1 MTTPPQLD
9 PGPPPLRAP
18 RSRGKGGGTRARR
31 DDSVRGAGNDAA
43 RGAGDD
49 PTPGTGGGARS
60 ARTRARLL
68 EAAGQLF
75 AEQGVDR
82 VTGQQICRR
91 AGVHSAA
98 IVYHFGGM
106 AGLYPAVLAEA
117 QRRLLSTEA
126 LAAAAAAERDP
137 RRKLRAVIGLI
148 VQRLASPV
156 SQSWAAR
163 LFSREFVAPSAIYGP
178 MHDRILTERAA
189 ILRDIVAGLTG
200 LPPQDPA
207 VARAAISI
215 MAPCAVLL
223 VFNRRKMARLLPGL
237 SLNADTAP
245 LITRH
250 LAAFA
255 LGGLQ
260 RIGQRGRRRHLQGV

>member
-1 MTTPPQLD
+1 MTTVQQLD
-9 PGPPPLRAP
+9 PGAPAP
-18 RSRGKGGGTRARR
+18 RPRRRGGN
-31 DDSVRGAGNDAA
+31 GAGPAA
-43 RGAGDD
+43 RGIAG
-49 PTPGTGGGARS
+49 GTRS

-68 EAAGQLF
+68 EAAGALF

-91 AGVHSAA
+91 ATVHSAA

-106 AGLYPAVLAEA
+106 AGLYQAVMAEA
-117 QRRLLSTEA
+117 QRRMLSTEA

-137 RRKLRAVIGLI
+137 RRKLRAFIGQI

-178 MHDRILTERAA
+178 MHDRILAERAA
-189 ILRDIVAGLTG
+189 ILRDIVAALTG
-200 LPPQDPA
+200 LPPQDPT

-237 SLNADTAP
+237 TLNAAAAP

-250 LAAFA
+250 LTTFA
-255 LGGLQ
+255 LGGLR
-260 RIGQRGRRRHLQGV
+260 RIATRRNRGR

>member
-1 MTTPPQLD
+1 MATLQQPAMG
-9 PGPPPLRAP
+9 GPAP
-18 RSRGKGGGTRARR
+18 RARR
-31 DDSVRGAGNDAA
+31 RRANGGGAA
-43 RGAGDD
+43 RGAAG
-49 PTPGTGGGARS
+49 GTRS

-91 AGVHSAA
+91 AGVHSAG

-106 AGLYPAVLAEA
+106 AGLYQAVLDEA
-117 QRRLLSTEA
+117 QRRMLSTEA
-126 LAAAAAAERDP
+126 LAAAAAVERDP
-137 RRKLRAVIGLI
+137 RRKLRAFIGTI

-156 SQSWAAR
+156 AQSWAAR

-178 MHDRILTERAA
+178 MHDRVLAERAA
-189 ILRDIVAGLTG
+189 ILRRIVADLTG
-200 LPPQDPA
+200 LSPQDPA

-237 SLNADTAP
+237 SLRADAAP

-250 LAAFA
+250 LTAFA
-255 LGGLQ
+255 LGGL
-260 RIGQRGRRRHLQGV
+260 RHLGEHRLRARTRKGRLTGAGVAQPM

>member
-1 MTTPPQLD
+1 MTTVQQLD
-9 PGPPPLRAP
+9 SSPPA
-18 RSRGKGGGTRARR
+18 SRARR
-31 DDSVRGAGNDAA
+31 RRAPGAGRTARDAA
-43 RGAGDD
+43 GSSSSGS
-49 PTPGTGGGARS
+49 TRS

-68 EAAGQLF
+68 EAAGRLF
-75 AEQGVDR
+75 AQHGVDR

-91 AGVHSAA
+91 AGVHSAG

-106 AGLYPAVLAEA
+106 AGLYQAVLGEA
-117 QRRLLSTEA
+117 QRRMLTTEA

-137 RRKLRAVIGLI
+137 RRKLQAFIGKI

-156 SQSWAAR
+156 SKSWAAR

-178 MHDRILTERAA
+178 MHDRILAERAA
-189 ILRDIVAGLTG
+189 ILRDIVANLTG
-200 LPPQDPA
+200 LAPQDPA

-237 SLNADTAP
+237 ALNADAVP

-250 LAAFA
+250 LTAFA

-260 RIGQRGRRRHLQGV
+260 RLGERNHLSERHRGREAAAAGAPQPM